1 MELRLKLPTF
11 QSCSGAVEVFWDV
24 KLDELFTKRTQSSD
38 GPVIMKTS
46 VPDLHVVSP
55 ARLLLVHLWRD
66 FFNDLSSADVVSS
79 HTCAS
84 TLCAAL
90 PPKLSVGFYFWEVDD
105 GVDKAKCGEEVLS
118 EDGVF
123 LMPCTQFRL
132 CLVRKQAEIKI
143 R

>member
-1 MELRLKLPTF
+1 
-11 QSCSGAVEVFWDV
+11 
-24 KLDELFTKRTQSSD
+24 
-38 GPVIMKTS
+38 MKTS

-66 FFNDLSSADVVSS
+66 FFDDLSSADVISS

-90 PPKLSVGFYFWEVDD
+90 NPKTSVGFYFWEVDD
-105 GVDKAKCGEEVLS
+105 GVDKAKYGEVLS

-123 LMPCTQFRL
+123 LMTHDAMHT
-132 CLVRKQAEIKI
+132 VQAVSGE
-143 R
+143 RTT